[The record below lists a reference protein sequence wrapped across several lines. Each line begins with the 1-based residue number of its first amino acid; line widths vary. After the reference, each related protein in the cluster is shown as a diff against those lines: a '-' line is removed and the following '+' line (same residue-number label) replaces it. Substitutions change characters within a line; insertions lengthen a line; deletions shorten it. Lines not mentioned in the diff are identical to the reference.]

1 MLSPGTASG
10 SWRHASGSVK
20 VKVKVPKL
28 RSLSFETAIFERH
41 RRLQASVEESLVEMY
56 LTMIKTY
63 EKI

>member
-10 SWRHASGSVK
+10 SWRHASGS

-41 RRLQASVEESLVEMY
+41 RRLQASIDESLVEMY